1 MTTAVLLEAPDDT
14 VVERI
19 ASRGEGRD
27 DDWVKVVP

>member
-1 MTTAVLLEAPDDT
+1 VTTSVLLEAPDDT

-27 DDWVKVVP
+27 DD